1 MASQTVENYIKA
13 IFQLTE
19 KEGNSVTTSALA
31 DHLTTSAA
39 SVTDMLKKLADQKL
53 IEYIKYKGV
62 RLSTSGKSMAVQLI
76 RKHRLWETFLFEKL
90 TISWDGVHEIAEQLE
105 HVHSDRLIE
114 QLDEF
119 LGFPKFDPHGDP
131 IPDASGK
138 FTLRNQVLLSSLEV
152 GDDAQVV
159 AVREHD
165 ADFLQYLHS
174 RQLNIHSKIKVVDK
188 LAYDETIKVRTH
200 DGLDTLLS
208 AKASQNLYVKKIN

>member
-174 RQLNIHSKIKVVDK
+174 RQLNIHSKI
-188 LAYDETIKVRTH
+188 
-200 DGLDTLLS
+200 
-208 AKASQNLYVKKIN
+208 

>member
-90 TISWDGVHEIAEQLE
+90 TIMVILYRMPAASLPYEIKSCSRA
-105 HVHSDRLIE
+105 
-114 QLDEF
+114 
-119 LGFPKFDPHGDP
+119 
-131 IPDASGK
+131 
-138 FTLRNQVLLSSLEV
+138 LR
-152 GDDAQVV
+152 
-159 AVREHD
+159 
-165 ADFLQYLHS
+165 
-174 RQLNIHSKIKVVDK
+174 
-188 LAYDETIKVRTH
+188 
-200 DGLDTLLS
+200 
-208 AKASQNLYVKKIN
+208 